1 VRLYAFF
8 LLRIKYV
15 FMSILFN
22 LLQSAHQVIW
32 HQALLAFAQRYK
44 FEFDDAQRERLKQLV
59 RIQQHHQITIEV
71 KRELIA
77 ALSTGSKTSS
87 NDDAMSITNHRA

>member
-1 VRLYAFF
+1 MNFYYFSLYLLMFIYFF
-8 LLRIKYV
+8 E
-15 FMSILFN
+15 ST
-22 LLQSAHQVIW
+22 QVIW

-44 FEFDDAQRERLKQLV
+44 FEFDDSQRERLKQLV

-77 ALSTGSKTSS
+77 ALSGIGNKS
-87 NDDAMSITNHRA
+87 NANDEMSMGNR